1 MKKTVVLLLAIV
13 MALLAF
19 VSCNDDETTT
29 EASSALDNVS
39 QETSEDVI
47 VVNKI
52 DAIPDYSKMNIALM
66 ANDYVFVD
74 FNEYYGT
81 DITPTLPDDV
91 CYMTNGSLGIYKR
104 DNGTGEV
111 YYDTLTVYYTNYEQ
125 TRTVD
130 VTVDKLNIPVD
141 FCNLLDEPEKASVIS
156 GVEVLLGEMVY
167 DEEVYYAEFMF
178 KGTGFRVVCS
188 GLSQE
193 EIVSVIASLLD

>member
-29 EASSALDNVS
+29 DASSVLDNVS

-81 DITPTLPDDV
+81 DITPTLPEDI
-91 CYMTNGSLGIYKR
+91 CGMTDGSLGILKR
-104 DNGTGEV
+104 NGGTGEV
-111 YYDTLTVYYTNYEQ
+111 YYDTLTIHYTNMER
-125 TRTVD
+125 TRKVN
-130 VTVDKLNIPVD
+130 VTVDKLHIPAD
-141 FCNLLDEPEKASVIS
+141 FCNLFDDPYKVSVIS
-156 GVEVLLGEMVY
+156 GIEVQIGRMVY
-167 DEEVYYAEFMF
+167 DERIYYAEFMF
-178 KGTGFRVVCS
+178 KDVGFRVVS
-188 GLSQE
+188 EG
-193 EIVSVIASLLD
+193 VSEVELVSIIASLLD